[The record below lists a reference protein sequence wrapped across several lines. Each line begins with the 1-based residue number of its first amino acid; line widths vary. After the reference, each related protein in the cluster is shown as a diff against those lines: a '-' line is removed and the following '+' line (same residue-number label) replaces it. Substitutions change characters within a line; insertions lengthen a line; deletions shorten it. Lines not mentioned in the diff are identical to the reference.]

1 MRYKIPGSDDDVFI
15 DERFVI
21 PAFTKGVRRILPNK
35 YELKILGKT
44 VVKHEQWLYCAAV
57 IGYLDEFDR
66 DHMTVTFSPYSK
78 SKFPYIIAYDTPKY
92 YNDEFRYV
100 PGIPHIATDCNGNVL
115 NILSNTLLVKRR
127 DSNGYEHVSINNR
140 YSQRRMR
147 ISVHRLVA
155 MAWLEGRSP
164 LRNCVN
170 HINGKEKANN
180 ATSNLEWVS
189 YHENTQHA
197 LRTGLMPFA
206 HKGKIRDV
214 FTGEIMEFPSLES
227 MNDFLGMHQKEIRH
241 FLTRRR
247 NHIYCGRYEVRIDG
261 DKRPWIYGT
270 DTLNHEPSRYIYHI
284 EENGKKFTINGI
296 RKLIKYFKCWN
307 MESTSNKK
315 ALEFIAR
322 ARPDVKIE
330 VIDQYNTGPYE
341 VKDLE
346 LDTVR
351 TFYSIKELVAKT
363 GFVKTTVLD
372 ALKDP
377 GRKVIYDRYVIRE
390 KTDDDWPE
398 DVKYAMYKPMPVE
411 ITDTV
416 TNVTESFK
424 SLKAAARKFGICKG
438 TFKRMALRPKE
449 GDRFI
454 VKRTS
459 PPFLEQSGMK
469 QESELLG
476 IPKALKPTG

>member
-21 PAFTKGVRRILPNK
+21 SAFTKGVRRILPNK

-66 DHMTVTFSPYSK
+66 DHMTATFSPYSK
-78 SKFPYIIAYDTPKY
+78 GKFPYIIAYDTPKY

-100 PGIPHIATDCNGNVL
+100 PGIPHIATDCNGNVMDTRSRTIL
-115 NILSNTLLVKRR
+115 NKYTDKL
-127 DSNGYEHVSINNR
+127 GYEHVNIKSPTNR
-140 YSQRRMR
+140 TL
-147 ISVHRLVA
+147 IVSVHRLVA
-155 MAWLEGRSP
+155 MSWLEGRSP

-189 YHENTQHA
+189 YQENSQHA
-197 LRTGLMPFA
+197 LRTGLVPYA
-206 HKGKIRDV
+206 HKGRIRDV
-214 FTGEIMEFPSLES
+214 FTGEIIEFPSLES
-227 MNDFLGMHQKEIRH
+227 MNDFLGLHQKEIRH

-261 DKRPWIYGT
+261 DRRPWIYGT
-270 DTLNHEPSRYIYHI
+270 NTLNHEPSRYIYHI

-307 MESTSNKK
+307 MGSTSNKK

-322 ARPDVKIE
+322 TRPDVKIE
-330 VIDQYNTGPYE
+330 VIDQYKTGPYE

-351 TFYSIKELVAKT
+351 TFYSIKELVATT

-416 TNVTESFK
+416 TNKTTFYVSTKE
-424 SLKAAARKFGICKG
+424 AARKTGIDRSVLRRML
-438 TFKRMALRPKE
+438 KRPIDK
-449 GDRFI
+449 DRYTI
-454 VKRTS
+454 RHATL
-459 PPFLEQSGMK
+459 PFLEQSGMK